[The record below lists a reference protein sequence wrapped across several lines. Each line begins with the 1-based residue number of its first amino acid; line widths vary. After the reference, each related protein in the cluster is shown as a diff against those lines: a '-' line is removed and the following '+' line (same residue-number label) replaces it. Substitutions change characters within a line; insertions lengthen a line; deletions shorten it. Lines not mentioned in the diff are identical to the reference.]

1 MPKHIVRLLLLMA
14 TAGVVMLGARF
25 YFLDKSFGVYG
36 HYRADA
42 VAEIAADTPIYQGA
56 AYCQSC
62 HHERFDQWSAGIH
75 KVVNCETCHGAA
87 GKHPKIKPPV
97 ASDMRAHNLMASSR
111 YDKFNLSVPADAV
124 KLCTLCHE
132 KMPGRPA
139 IQRQIEVNAHAGGQ
153 ACTVCHNAHSPKI
166 AVAAVSKKAQPGAVA
181 AGKQQAGRCAACHG
195 ADGVSGNP
203 AWPSLAGQQRGYL
216 VSALQAY
223 KAGARRD
230 PMMTNLAKELTE
242 PDMNELAD
250 YYASLSCKSAGTNA
264 AATVV
269 SAGKAKAAGCAAC
282 HGAGGVSGN
291 SAWPSLAGLQETY
304 LVTALKAYRSGV
316 RQDPMMAGLVKGLS
330 DAEIGQLAAYYAGLK
345 CK

>member
-14 TAGVVMLGARF
+14 TVGVVVLGARF
-25 YFLDKSFGVYG
+25 YFIDKSFGVYG

-62 HHERFDQWSAGIH
+62 HRERFDQWSTGIH
-75 KVVNCETCHGAA
+75 KVVTCETCHGAA
-87 GKHPKIKPPV
+87 GKHPRLKPPV
-97 ASDMRAHNLMASSR
+97 ASDMRAHNLIASSR
-111 YDKFNLSVPADAV
+111 YDKFELSVPADAV

-153 ACTVCHNAHSPKI
+153 ACTVCHNPHSPKI
-166 AVAAVSKKAQPGAVA
+166 AVAAVSQTRKAGDVE
-181 AGKQQAGRCAACHG
+181 AGKRKAARCAACHG
-195 ADGVSGNP
+195 ADGVSVNP

-216 VSALQAY
+216 VSAVQAY
-223 KAGARRD
+223 QTGNRRD
-230 PMMTNLAKELTE
+230 PMMTNLVKDLTE
-242 PDMNELAD
+242 PDRNELAD
-250 YYASLSCKSAGTNA
+250 YYASLDCKSAGTNA

-269 SAGKAKAAGCAAC
+269 SAGKAKAARCAAC
-282 HGAGGVSGN
+282 HGADGVSSN

-304 LVTALKAYRSGV
+304 LVNALKAYQTGAR
-316 RQDPMMAGLVKGLS
+316 RDPMMNGLVKGLNA
-330 DAEIGQLAAYYAGLK
+330 AEIGQLAAYYAGLK

>member
-1 MPKHIVRLLLLMA
+1 
-14 TAGVVMLGARF
+14 
-25 YFLDKSFGVYG
+25 
-36 HYRADA
+36 
-42 VAEIAADTPIYQGA
+42 
-56 AYCQSC
+56 
-62 HHERFDQWSAGIH
+62 
-75 KVVNCETCHGAA
+75 
-87 GKHPKIKPPV
+87 
-97 ASDMRAHNLMASSR
+97 
-111 YDKFNLSVPADAV
+111 
-124 KLCTLCHE
+124 
-132 KMPGRPA
+132 
-139 IQRQIEVNAHAGGQ
+139 
-153 ACTVCHNAHSPKI
+153 
-166 AVAAVSKKAQPGAVA
+166 
-181 AGKQQAGRCAACHG
+181 
-195 ADGVSGNP
+195 VSGNP

-264 AATVV
+264 AATII

-304 LVTALKAYRSGV
+304 LVTALKAYQSGV